1 MFKYCTPCFMCIP
14 IPIPIY
20 PKGTQPML
28 PMEYD
33 HEDKTKENK
42 DNLKSLYPKIYFK
55 IFPLVKERCE
65 IMKRE
70 KGKEYCPSEKE
81 VDTVCKEIY
90 KRIKPE
96 LDDDEDDYTRQR
108 RYRRRHA
115 INDLIR
121 IMLISQLLG
130 I

>member
-1 MFKYCTPCFMCIP
+1 MFNYCTACFVCVPMP
-14 IPIPIY
+14 MY
-20 PKGTQPML
+20 TTGTKPML
-28 PMEYD
+28 PMEYG
-33 HEDKTKENK
+33 HENKTKENEA
-42 DNLKSLYPKIYFK
+42 NLKRLYPKIYFK
-55 IFPLVKERCE
+55 IFPLVKEHCE
-65 IMKRE
+65 IMKNE
-70 KGKEYCPSEKE
+70 KGKDYCPSEKE

-121 IMLISQLLG
+121 IIFISQLLG

>member
-1 MFKYCTPCFMCIP
+1 MFNYYNPCFMCIP
-14 IPIPIY
+14 VPIY
-20 PKGTQPML
+20 LRDTHSMVPMRCCY
-28 PMEYD
+28 EN
-33 HEDKTKENK
+33 KIKENE

-55 IFPLVKERCE
+55 IYPLVKEHCE
-65 IMKRE
+65 IMKKE

-121 IMLISQLLG
+121 IILISELLG
-130 I
+130 R